1 MRESVICEL
10 SLCSGET
17 KYTIHWKFPEIKI
30 SWKLLNRQDIWILE
44 RKGWA
49 WHLVSPTYCTFSPF
63 KTQPDPSVQTA
74 QWEECLPASS
84 VQGWMGVKTQ
94 DRPGLFKLWS
104 AVLTCPHKE
113 GRCVLTSPVTS
124 CVHLSGRKTP
134 DETHPSPQGA
144 FRDQSKCTRKRKVT
158 QMVGREAKETAHN
171 RKWEK
176 VLEGCWGEGV
186 LSWDPRVRGGTDHTG
201 K

>member
-94 DRPGLFKLWS
+94 DRPGLFKNCGVPCSRAHVRRDVVSWLVLWPHASIS
-104 AVLTCPHKE
+104 AGGKHQTRRTPHLKE
-113 GRCVLTSPVTS
+113 
-124 CVHLSGRKTP
+124 LS
-134 DETHPSPQGA
+134 EI
-144 FRDQSKCTRKRKVT
+144 KVN
-158 QMVGREAKETAHN
+158 VPAKEKSP
-171 RKWEK
+171 KW
-176 VLEGCWGEGV
+176 
-186 LSWDPRVRGGTDHTG
+186 
-201 K
+201 